1 MRLLDAEDLSSLRL
15 GKFPLFD
22 DAVYLQRQAC
32 LKKLLVR
39 IGETKVLKNV
49 TATFFNFDLGLSL
62 GHIISAFPYGA
73 VQPLPTDGRLN
84 RYPFVA
90 WQHLSSTFSEKRA
103 RRRSHLESAPSAIG
117 IGVVQCHNL
126 LYRTSSE
133 TLQYFDRRIVFT
145 ALRRIKCLP
154 HLASNRLRESFQVL
168 PRRSHPPNR
177 SWQRILHLYNYT
189 NIRIIKVA

>member
-15 GKFPLFD
+15 GKFPMFD

-62 GHIISAFPYGA
+62 GHIISAFPHGA
-73 VQPLPTDGRLN
+73 VQPLPTDGRLDQ
-84 RYPFVA
+84 YPFAA

-103 RRRSHLESAPSAIG
+103 TRRSHLESGPYK
-117 IGVVQCHNL
+117 Q
-126 LYRTSSE
+126 R
-133 TLQYFDRRIVFT
+133 DRYWCR
-145 ALRRIKCLP
+145 AMP
-154 HLASNRLRESFQVL
+154 QS
-168 PRRSHPPNR
+168 P
-177 SWQRILHLYNYT
+177 
-189 NIRIIKVA
+189 